1 MKKTLINPR
10 KEFMEGVLKDVGL
23 LQISED
29 IQNDLQLV
37 EERDYE
43 QEQESIMSESIDSS
57 NKFSVS

>member
-1 MKKTLINPR
+1 
-10 KEFMEGVLKDVGL
+10 MEGVLKDVGL
-23 LQISED
+23 LQKIED

>member
-1 MKKTLINPR
+1 
-10 KEFMEGVLKDVGL
+10 MEGVLKDVGL

>member
-1 MKKTLINPR
+1 
-10 KEFMEGVLKDVGL
+10 MEGVLKDVGL

-43 QEQESIMSESIDSS
+43 QEQESVMSESIDSS

>member
-1 MKKTLINPR
+1 
-10 KEFMEGVLKDVGL
+10 MEGVLKDVGL
-23 LQISED
+23 LQKIED

-43 QEQESIMSESIDSS
+43 QEQESVMSESIDSS

>member
-1 MKKTLINPR
+1 MKKTFVNPR